1 MTGHLPTSGQ
11 DPSPQAAAAPRGGTA
26 THGTVTR
33 TTAGRVA
40 LLTLDNPP
48 VNALGAGLRD
58 DLARALDA
66 AIADEAVGAIVI
78 AAAGRTF
85 PAGADI
91 REFDAPARGLALPD
105 LCDRIENS
113 PKPVIAALHGTAL
126 GGGLELA
133 LAAHVR
139 IALASARLGFPEVK
153 LGLLPGAGGT
163 QRTPRLI
170 GAEQALRLMISGQQI
185 GAAEALAMGLIDGVV
200 AEGLIEAAIALADD
214 LATEGKPPVPTRAR
228 RSGFRD
234 PVLYAR
240 IIAAAR
246 EAPRNARLP
255 APDRIVDCVEAA
267 LLLPFEAGL
276 IFERTAFADLL
287 TSPAAKGLRHAFLA
301 ERRLRHTPEAGTA
314 PRPVTQVGVLGG
326 GPVGAGLLAALLSAG
341 LRATLIEADR
351 DALIAGLERI
361 ATLHEEEV
369 AAGRL
374 APEARDADW
383 ERLSGSV
390 DPTLLASAEAIL
402 DLGESPRASQALA
415 ASIAASLKPGAVLAL
430 GDRASPLWEAAAG
443 LGRGGDVIGL
453 AVTEPAHIAP
463 LVDLCPASGTATETT
478 ATVAALFHRV
488 GKTVLRSANGTFL
501 VESLRAAGRRA
512 LRRAAEAGAA
522 PDAIEAALRDFGFAL
537 GARPFGALPGNAVS
551 GTSPPGT
558 PSSGA
563 QIAEAC
569 LLALIAAGARLVEA
583 GVALRP
589 SDVDVAATLGLGF
602 PRWRGG
608 PMHMADEQ
616 GALQIRKALLPLAGE
631 DADLWSPAPIFDR
644 LIKYGETFRDLDM
657 GQAG

>member
-1 MTGHLPTSGQ
+1 MTGQPTSFGQ
-11 DPSPQAAAAPRGGTA
+11 KQVPAGGTGPRGGA
-26 THGTVTR
+26 AMAGTVARATR
-33 TTAGRVA
+33 GRVA

-48 VNALGAGLRD
+48 VNALGAALRD
-58 DLARALDA
+58 DLAAALDA
-66 AIADEAVGAIVI
+66 AIEDAAVGAIVI

-91 REFDAPARGLALPD
+91 REFDAEARGIALPD
-105 LCDRIENS
+105 LCDRIEAA

-170 GAEQALRLMISGQQI
+170 GAEQALRLMISGQRI

-200 AEGLIEAAIALADD
+200 EEGLTEAAIALAAD
-214 LATEGKPPVPTRAR
+214 LAAEGKPPVPTRAR
-228 RSGFRD
+228 RTGFRD

-267 LLLPFEAGL
+267 LLLPFDAGL
-276 IFERTAFADLL
+276 TFERTAFADLL

-301 ERRLRHTPEAGTA
+301 ERRLRHTPEAGLA
-314 PRPVTQVGVLGG
+314 PRPVAQVGVVGG
-326 GPVGAGLLAALLSAG
+326 GPVGAGLLAALLGAG

-361 ATLHEEEV
+361 ATLHEAEV

-374 APEARDADW
+374 TPEARDADW
-383 ERLSGSV
+383 ERLAGSV
-390 DPTLLASAEAIL
+390 DPARLAGAEAIL
-402 DLGESPRASQALA
+402 DPGEAPQASLALADALA
-415 ASIAASLKPGAVLAL
+415 ASLTPGAVLAL
-430 GDRASPLWEAAAG
+430 GDPASPLWAAAAS
-443 LGRGGDVIGL
+443 LGRAGDAIGL
-453 AVTEPAHIAP
+453 AVTEPSHVAP
-463 LVDLCPASGTATETT
+463 LVDLCPAPATAAETT
-478 ATVAALFHRV
+478 ATVAALLHRV
-488 GKTVLRSANGTFL
+488 GKTVLRSANGTFVL
-501 VESLRAAGRRA
+501 ESLRAAGRRA
-512 LRRAAEAGAA
+512 LRRAAEAGAR
-522 PDAIEAALRDFGFAL
+522 PEVIEAALRDFGFAL
-537 GARPFGALPGNAVS
+537 GARPFGALPATAVS
-551 GTSPPGT
+551 DTPP
-558 PSSGA
+558 SGER
-563 QIAEAC
+563 IAEGC
-569 LLALIAAGARLVEA
+569 LLALIAAGARLVAA
-583 GVALRP
+583 GVALRA

-608 PMHMADEQ
+608 PMHMADER
-616 GALQIRKALLPLAGE
+616 GLLQVRNALLALAAE
-631 DADLWSPAPIFDR
+631 DADLWSPAAIFDH
-644 LIKYGETFRDLDM
+644 LIKYGERFRDLD
-657 GQAG
+657 GGKSA